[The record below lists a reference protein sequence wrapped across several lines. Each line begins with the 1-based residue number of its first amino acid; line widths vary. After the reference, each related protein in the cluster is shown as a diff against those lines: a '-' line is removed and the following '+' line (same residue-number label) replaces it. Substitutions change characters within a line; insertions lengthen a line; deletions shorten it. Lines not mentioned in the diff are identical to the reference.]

1 MANKKLPG
9 GRKSAG
15 RVSTSAEKLFSL
27 KAGAVGVAISELP
40 AAEELT
46 GAERFPVVQGKETR
60 GATVEQVKTLI
71 PAGDAGESAYEIW
84 ANAQPEGEDTSE
96 AAYLE
101 FMQGK
106 PGKDGE
112 NGADG
117 LSAYQIWVEAQ
128 EDGVDTSEAAYLAFQ
143 EGKPGKD
150 GENGTD
156 GLSAYQIWVEAQD
169 EGQDT
174 SEASYLAFQE
184 GKQGENGENGASA
197 YDVWVML
204 QPEGAD
210 TSEEAFV
217 EFISGKPGKDGENGD
232 DGLSAYQVWVGLQE
246 EGADTTES
254 AYLDFQEGKKGDDGA
269 SAYQIWLD
277 AGNEGTEED
286 FLDWLKGSASVD
298 IDPLASNMAKMNDDG
313 LYVNGAH
320 PVIPK
325 MVSTTLNGM
334 LDTRTSLPDGTVLFT
349 LSSSL
354 TNPLKITQLGG
365 VSLSTQFCFEP
376 AYYYL
381 DDKNAHVPFQIYP
394 TDKKITSSTV
404 ALTFTAVMAATPKR
418 AFKLSDNSEV
428 EILEG
433 ADVPFRVAIQMLIG
447 TTLSQNGMS

>member
-60 GATVEQVKTLI
+60 GATVEQVKKLI

-128 EDGVDTSEAAYLAFQ
+128 EDGEDTSEAAYLAFQ

-210 TSEEAFV
+210 T
-217 EFISGKPGKDGENGD
+217 
-232 DGLSAYQVWVGLQE
+232 
-246 EGADTTES
+246 TES

-286 FLDWLKGSASVD
+286 FLDWLKVSASVD

-381 DDKNAHVPFQIYP
+381 DNKNAHVPFQIYP

>member
-60 GATVEQVKTLI
+60 GATVEQVKKLI

-128 EDGVDTSEAAYLAFQ
+128 EDGEDTSEAAYLAFQ

-210 TSEEAFV
+210 T
-217 EFISGKPGKDGENGD
+217 
-232 DGLSAYQVWVGLQE
+232 
-246 EGADTTES
+246 TES
-254 AYLDFQEGKKGDDGA
+254 AYLDFQAGKKGDDGA

-277 AGNEGTEED
+277 TGNEGTEED
-286 FLDWLKGSASVD
+286 FLDWLKVSASVD

-404 ALTFTAVMAATPKR
+404 TLTFTAVMAATPKR